1 MSDEFMALR
10 DETDLIR
17 EVFVYSHRFSD
28 AVFVFRIGSRVIDD
42 PSFPGLVHDLSL
54 LHENGIK
61 ILLVPAGGSRIDELL
76 AIYGIETERV
86 NGVRVSTPEAM
97 PLIQMAAFDVATKL
111 MNEFAR
117 NKVEAVIGNW
127 VKARAIGV
135 RDGVDYRDTG
145 IIDKVNSELIAKS
158 LEDDFVPILPCIG
171 WNAVGEPYNIS
182 SAELATQLA
191 VSLKAR
197 KLFFITEGEAFTSDE
212 IKLRREGIVTHEGYV
227 SRVTVQAA
235 EAILRDHPAGISG
248 IEREMLHQSIV
259 ACSGG
264 VERVHFLDG
273 TADGVVLKEVFST
286 LGYGIMVH
294 ADPFENMRPMKQEDV
309 LDVLRIMEP
318 NIKKGVLVRRT
329 EDDLQRLCDDYVVYE
344 IDRTI
349 RGCGAL
355 HRYGP
360 DRAEIAGVAVD
371 ENFNHLGIGQKIVEF
386 LIGEARLL
394 GLAGVFILTTQTADW
409 FLSLGFVQVTP
420 GELPPERRATYDE
433 ERKSRVYSF
442 ELR

>member
-28 AVFVFRIGSRVIDD
+28 AVFVFRIGSRIIDS

-54 LHENGIK
+54 LHENGIR

-117 NKVEAVIGNW
+117 NRVEAVIGNW

-135 RDGVDYRDTG
+135 RDGIDYRDTG
-145 IIDKVNSELIAKS
+145 IIDKVNSDLIAKS

-248 IEREMLHQSIV
+248 IEREMLHQAIV
-259 ACSGG
+259 ACRGG

-294 ADPFENMRPMKQEDV
+294 ADPFENMRPMNQEDV

-355 HRYGP
+355 HRYGA

-420 GELPPERRATYDE
+420 NELPAERRATYDE

-442 ELR
+442 QLR